1 MKKTTIGQCC
11 NLEVC
16 MNRTKV
22 FVSYSHRDSTWLER
36 LKVHLALLQRRGVV
50 HVWSDTRIEVGV
62 QWRDEIEAA
71 LTESRAAVLLITP
84 DFLASEFVW
93 NEEMPRILAHQ
104 KEGMLLLPLIA
115 RPCAWRIAPELA
127 ALQARPLSL
136 ETEADA
142 DQDLAEFVY
151 EIAGRLEQLS
161 STVASEEVDEVR
173 TRGRRSSDTPA
184 TASGVG
190 APSSHAAE
198 AFRSIEVGREWVGVY
213 HPTERRFRLVIRER
227 KGHGFS
233 GTMHYLDDGSVTEAE
248 GLCLQ
253 VQEASSRGPIREL
266 IARIDSIDFAVTFR
280 ETRILTGGKYR
291 PELAGEYLAVVA
303 GRRMSGVWQS
313 GGKAVGSFDLRVE
326 T

>member
-1 MKKTTIGQCC
+1 MD
-11 NLEVC
+11 
-16 MNRTKV
+16 RTKV
-22 FVSYSHRDSTWLER
+22 FVSYSHRDWTWLER

-50 HVWSDTRIEVGV
+50 HVWSDTRIEVGA

-127 ALQARPLSL
+127 ALQARPMDGRPLSL
-136 ETEADA
+136 GTEADA

-173 TRGRRSSDTPA
+173 TRGRGSSDTPA

-198 AFRSIEVGREWVGVY
+198 AFRSIEVGRVWVGVY

-227 KGHGFS
+227 KGRGFS
-233 GTMHYLDDGSVTEAE
+233 GTMHYLDDGSVTETE

-280 ETRILTGGKYR
+280 ETGILTRGKYP

-313 GGKAVGSFDLRVE
+313 GGKAVGSFDLGVE